1 MKDDDLLQ
9 AVFQDNEPAAKRNDR
24 SISPEEELAAAQSA
38 KKLLHMQL
46 ANILFPSKRHAGPE
60 PGPNPSPGDELMSL
74 NTGVPQQNNVHIA
87 NQTGLPDPTVV
98 NVFNSLPGAINTQGQ
113 TNAALMNSQSQGS
126 VIPGQAQAM
135 VAGASPAVQNVVP
148 NNQYANAVAN
158 APSVE
163 NPQVPAVSTAAFAP
177 NMFPDRAVD
186 PQQATALLNPDAH
199 LAENDAV
206 IGTNKYWI

>member
-1 MKDDDLLQ
+1 
-9 AVFQDNEPAAKRNDR
+9 
-24 SISPEEELAAAQSA
+24 
-38 KKLLHMQL
+38 
-46 ANILFPSKRHAGPE
+46 
-60 PGPNPSPGDELMSL
+60 
-74 NTGVPQQNNVHIA
+74 
-87 NQTGLPDPTVV
+87 
-98 NVFNSLPGAINTQGQ
+98 
-113 TNAALMNSQSQGS
+113 MNSQSQGS
-126 VIPGQAQAM
+126 VIPGQAQAR
-135 VAGASPAVQNVVP
+135 VSGASPAVQNVVP

-206 IGTNKYWI
+206 IARKSTIPSPHQKAPMFFYPQQFVEEKRSE

>member
-1 MKDDDLLQ
+1 
-9 AVFQDNEPAAKRNDR
+9 
-24 SISPEEELAAAQSA
+24 
-38 KKLLHMQL
+38 
-46 ANILFPSKRHAGPE
+46 
-60 PGPNPSPGDELMSL
+60 
-74 NTGVPQQNNVHIA
+74 
-87 NQTGLPDPTVV
+87 
-98 NVFNSLPGAINTQGQ
+98 
-113 TNAALMNSQSQGS
+113 MNSQSQGS
-126 VIPGQAQAM
+126 VIPGQAQAR
-135 VAGASPAVQNVVP
+135 VSGASPAVQNVVP

-206 IGTNKYWI
+206 IASSKIQLVSKRNAWEFDPRQYANGALRARKSTI